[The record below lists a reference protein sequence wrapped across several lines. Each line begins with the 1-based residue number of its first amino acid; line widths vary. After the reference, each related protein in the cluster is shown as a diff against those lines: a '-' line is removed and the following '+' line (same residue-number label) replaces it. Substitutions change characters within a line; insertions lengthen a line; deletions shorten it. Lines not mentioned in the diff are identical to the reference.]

1 MDPPLSANVPAPR
14 AFPGV
19 VDNPK
24 LEQLC
29 RSNMISIKRVAMGML
44 WLIAALLLTAFVLMY
59 FDQEK
64 QTRGVLQTGAAVV
77 LATALFIMMDAY
89 VTNDH
94 GYFAGAPGTTLAL
107 MVALVLAAVSFFFS
121 REFSTTT
128 QLMLLAAALGM
139 LYLTL
144 MYNTRV
150 IDSTITT
157 GKMPGYLG
165 QLGYDRFIQELDWAI
180 DKAIFDGKI
189 NPEAATGLEPQYAA
203 MKNAMVAT
211 RQAASAEDAVAKVKA
226 YLAAANA
233 TLTIGA
239 EEQPGEIPNP
249 TPATLAALA
258 QKQLMRVL
266 ERKPGEMETRAAS
279 RGIMASAFR
288 GAGPTVATRNPE
300 PAGET
305 KEEYAEAHETRHLD
319 SGAQSVPDR
328 RLMRL
333 FSTAPTSNPA
343 VITPPVARQAY
354 IYQPQQTPEEVFTL
368 RQRELL
374 ATAGER
380 AAAAQREREARAA
393 ASVAGEEG
401 GIR

>member
-1 MDPPLSANVPAPR
+1 MDRPLSANVPAPR

-19 VDNPK
+19 MDDPA
-24 LEQLC
+24 LEKLC

-77 LATALFIMMDAY
+77 LATTLFIMMDAY

-94 GYFAGAPGTTLAL
+94 GYFASAPGTTLAL
-107 MVALVLAAVSFFFS
+107 MVALGLAAVSFFFS
-121 REFSTTT
+121 REFSTTV
-128 QLMLLAAALGM
+128 QLGLLAAALGM

-150 IDSTITT
+150 IDSTITS

-189 NPEAATGLEPQYAA
+189 SGARMGDLRRRYEA
-203 MKNAMVAT
+203 MKEAMVAT
-211 RQAASAEDAVAKVKA
+211 RQAASPEDAVAKVKA
-226 YLAAANA
+226 YLTEANA

-239 EEQPGEIPNP
+239 EEQPGEISNP

-266 ERKPGEMETRAAS
+266 GRTPLEMETRAAA
-279 RGIMASAFR
+279 RGVMVAAFR
-288 GAGPTVATRNPE
+288 GGGRGGSERSEGAPALAPRNPGT
-300 PAGET
+300 PVDV
-305 KEEYAEAHETRHLD
+305 EEEMH
-319 SGAQSVPDR
+319 R
-328 RLMRL
+328 RLARRASQSLRASAKRGPGPSESSESFASLGRPSLMWEGIDEL
-333 FSTAPTSNPA
+333 ANMPSTARFGDEM
-343 VITPPVARQAY
+343 V
-354 IYQPQQTPEEVFTL
+354 
-368 RQRELL
+368 
-374 ATAGER
+374 
-380 AAAAQREREARAA
+380 
-393 ASVAGEEG
+393 
-401 GIR
+401 